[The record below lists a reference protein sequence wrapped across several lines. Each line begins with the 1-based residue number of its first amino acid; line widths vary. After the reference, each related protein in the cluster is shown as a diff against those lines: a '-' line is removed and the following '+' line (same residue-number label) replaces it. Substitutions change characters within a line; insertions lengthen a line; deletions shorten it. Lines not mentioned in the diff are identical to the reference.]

1 MANRR
6 IEEQLEAL
14 SRLRGA
20 SPADAAPALR
30 KALAD
35 RVNLVAA
42 KAANIA
48 ASLPAPEILP
58 DLLRAFDRLF
68 EDPVKRDPQCWGKTT
83 RGFCDAAAQEICRD
97 SSRKRR
103 GFRKAI
109 GDQLSERAPAG
120 RAGGASAR
128 TCSGSPGGTGS
139 VSGSSS
145 GPTSA
150 AVSGSGSGPGTGSTG
165 TRLGRRSR

>member
-48 ASLPAPEILP
+48 ADLPAPEILP

-103 GFRKAI
+103 GLRKAI

-128 TCSGSPGGTGS
+128 TCSGSPGDTGS

>member
-14 SRLRGA
+14 SRLRGV

-48 ASLPAPEILP
+48 ADLPAPELVP
-58 DLLRAFDRLF
+58 DLL
-68 EDPVKRDPQCWGKTT
+68 
-83 RGFCDAAAQEICRD
+83 
-97 SSRKRR
+97 
-103 GFRKAI
+103 
-109 GDQLSERAPAG
+109 
-120 RAGGASAR
+120 
-128 TCSGSPGGTGS
+128 
-139 VSGSSS
+139 
-145 GPTSA
+145 
-150 AVSGSGSGPGTGSTG
+150 
-165 TRLGRRSR
+165 